1 MQVQR
6 VQVSNPSAEVVVL
19 TPDADKPKT
28 YLRFEG
34 AGDIEG
40 GDVQFLPRDT
50 VLQTPFIKAVKRGV
64 LVVDT
69 DISED
74 DELSTLLRVLPGT
87 KTVREPEPLTATR
100 VVYVYDDEAEVYN
113 RVEKAIPVIVEPLV
127 KV

>member
-6 VQVSNPSAEVVVL
+6 IQVSNPSAEVVVL

-34 AGDIEG
+34 KGDLEG
-40 GDVQFLPRDT
+40 GDVQFVSRDT

-64 LVVDT
+64 LVVDS
-69 DISED
+69 DVSED
-74 DELSTLLRVLPGT
+74 TELSTLLRVTPGA
-87 KTVREPEPLTATR
+87 KADKEQKKLTATR
-100 VVYVYDDEAEVYN
+100 VVYVYDEEAEVYN
-113 RVEKAIPVIVEPLV
+113 RVEKAIPVVIEPLT

>member
-6 VQVSNPSAEVVVL
+6 IQVSNPSAEVVVL

-34 AGDIEG
+34 KGDLEG
-40 GDVQFLPRDT
+40 GDVQFVSRDT

-64 LVVDT
+64 LQVDS
-69 DISED
+69 DLGED
-74 DELSTLLRVLPGT
+74 TELSTLLRVTPGAR
-87 KTVREPEPLTATR
+87 VASGPEKLTATR
-100 VVYVYDDEAEVYN
+100 VVYVYDEDEEVYN
-113 RVEKAIPVIVEPLV
+113 RVEKKIPVIIEPLT